1 MYLCYN
7 IIKKNKEEYM
17 LTVYSHKSSF
27 KKKITVVV
35 IWSVALMLSLLLIKM
50 MFNEGVPF
58 LTKVLP
64 LVLGLFMIA
73 GILLR
78 CKIARGFTLVALYFL
93 ALFPLIASFLV
104 EGSYIL
110 FVPENDGFFTQA
122 EILATNLLWAMLFI
136 IPIYFFSN
144 NKSMEIFYIQWNP
157 LEHVF
162 FILGGIGLGMLY
174 IYLLL

>member
-1 MYLCYN
+1 
-7 IIKKNKEEYM
+7 M

-35 IWSVALMLSLLLIKM
+35 IWSVALALSFLLIKM
-50 MFNEGVPF
+50 MFNEGISF

-78 CKIARGFTLVALYFL
+78 CKIARGFTLVTLYFL
-93 ALFPLIASFLV
+93 ALFPLIANFLSK
-104 EGSYIL
+104 GSYLL
-110 FVPENDGFFTQA
+110 FATQSDGFFTQA
-122 EILATNLLWAMLFI
+122 EVWATNVLWAIFFI

-157 LEHVF
+157 LEHVLF
-162 FILGGIGLGMLY
+162 MLGAIGLCVSY